1 MKIQFNLGYKN
12 DIINK
17 NAQVVTRDG
26 RKVEI
31 LKWDANSDDYPIIGT
46 VTTKNDEEP
55 YSWTFNG
62 NVHSSGG
69 ENDADLFILIKD
81 PKFHVNDIIKYNG
94 NKYLITEI
102 NDDEYKVKVILN
114 ADDDFDDHYC
124 TALGFAAEDRM
135 ELVVEPEL
143 TEFEKRLKTI
153 VNTYAQRTGEPSCIE
168 FMSNEGAKNHAKFL
182 LDAIGYKNSPRFK
195 VGDKIY
201 STHNPLIKYEIL
213 EVGVPNELGT
223 LDYRAKN
230 ISDDK
235 TYRGIERLMEISKV
249 DEWGE
254 LISPQWT
261 EEDESYYKS
270 VLWHVSNSISNGK
283 ETNVKSDLTVWL
295 EKLKNRLSN

>member
-1 MKIQFNLGYKN
+1 
-12 DIINK
+12 
-17 NAQVVTRDG
+17 V
-26 RKVEI
+26 
-31 LKWDANSDDYPIIGT
+31 
-46 VTTKNDEEP
+46 
-55 YSWTFNG
+55 
-62 NVHSSGG
+62 
-69 ENDADLFILIKD
+69 
-81 PKFHVNDIIKYNG
+81 IKYNG
-94 NKYLITEI
+94 NKYLITNI
-102 NDDEYKVKVILN
+102 CDDGYKVKVILN

-124 TALGFAAEDRM
+124 TALGFVAEDRM

-143 TEFEKRLKTI
+143 TEFEKRLKKI